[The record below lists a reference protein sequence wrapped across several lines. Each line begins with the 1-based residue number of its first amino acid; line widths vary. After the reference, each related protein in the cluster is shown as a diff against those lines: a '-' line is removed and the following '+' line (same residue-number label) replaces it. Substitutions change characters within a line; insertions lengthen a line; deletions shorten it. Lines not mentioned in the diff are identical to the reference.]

1 MMSSMADS
9 LLPMP
14 ESPVIITPSPEMSSS
29 TPWRVTQ
36 GASTRFRYSM
46 VWLVNSTVVSSVRSS
61 VRSCD
66 PGALQALREA
76 VQPPGDHQGRDVVKK
91 QVVEALAPLLR
102 RQAP

>member
-61 VRSCD
+61 VRSWTR
-66 PGALQALREA
+66 ALSRHSGKQSSPREITRA
-76 VQPPGDHQGRDVVKK
+76 GMS
-91 QVVEALAPLLR
+91 
-102 RQAP
+102 